1 MEKENNH
8 IEYPWQ
14 QMLLDAFLAKPEDLG
29 RKINLAE
36 SPLDMVAT
44 MREVVSGNL
53 TPAEAVKAYHG
64 ALQKQGIT
72 PSRRIEDDSD
82 VTEPVLKHALA

>member
-36 SPLDMVAT
+36 RAILARLKGPAQI
-44 MREVVSGNL
+44 N
-53 TPAEAVKAYHG
+53 PAEHLALEDALRSLKVLIADVKAYENAQSDG
-64 ALQKQGIT
+64 D
-72 PSRRIEDDSD
+72 EDA
-82 VTEPVLKHALA
+82 KRFG